1 MDMIYLLI
9 FKFWGYIYFQR
20 TNSLLLFGDIDLDL
34 MKNQTLLIKVFKL
47 MICKI
52 IHQVSVQTLV
62 YVCISI
68 TSCKNKIVH
77 FSGSDMD
84 I

>member
-1 MDMIYLLI
+1 MIYLPI
-9 FKFWGYIYFQR
+9 FKLWGYLYFQS
-20 TNSLLLFGDIDLDL
+20 TNSLLLFDDIDLKF
-34 MKNQTLLIKVFKL
+34 MKDQILLIKVFKL

-77 FSGSDMD
+77 FSESDMD